1 MRTTPMMVLMVLQI
15 LSSLGK
21 EETIKSFKLSNLER
35 MRTFVDM
42 VSLRLKEKERNSFS
56 TKFQFKK

>member
-1 MRTTPMMVLMVLQI
+1 MMVLMVLQI